1 MSWAGCILR
10 GFTTSAKSFAKK
22 RKDDISPENK
32 ERIYN
37 KMNLLAKDWQSGEY
51 KNVKDANWNNFE
63 TFEWLWGKY
72 THKPL
77 DFGEFPANFRDVRK
91 FEFGLQYYDK
101 LIAKPQGFFASKF
114 HLPRAAMQNIPEL
127 KRFETELINETQY
140 FRDYSITTG
149 KQTNEILDNF
159 KSFSLLTGEKF
170 RTIRGIGSAGQKRL
184 RTVLDE
190 YDIISQK
197 LQATTDPGVQA
208 KLSADLRR
216 NRNEI
221 IAFYESGSGEAFKI
235 INSVLQG
242 ADIES
247 IPDLTN
253 QQRTHLNKIKDNYV
267 QIRKSGVTGLIRGL
281 EKIKSMAKDKDLV
294 WVDSTVKRINS
305 LIKAIEFQHVIDENG
320 KVTEY
325 KYLQSDRD
333 FLTLGFESKNPADRY
348 VTRKGEVSFSKNY
361 MSHYTLG
368 ILKTI
373 KKLDNAVEN
382 REVSIT
388 EEIKSELDS
397 WDSIVNVAKKTS
409 PIVHPVYD
417 NDPYFFIRKYASDVG
432 IFNYKAHV
440 KSTFKKA
447 ADAIT
452 MEHLDPAKESKNKN
466 VQEAAESMLQVIRD
480 VYNEIQ
486 HIDPTKEGFASDMMR
501 VMTSVTYF
509 RLMGG
514 NVRSAARNAT
524 QRMWEWVEFGLKATF
539 IDARKF
545 YNESGLF
552 EINQDKLNRQKKRY
566 GLQWFDGKTKTS
578 NAWDS
583 IKGGGKSKISEG
595 TRGALE
601 DAYMMDKELYITADG
616 ELTIKGGD
624 RISEKAA
631 RSTGAAARGA
641 GAAHRIVEDWNR
653 SKTFRVAFA
662 LASQN
667 LQSTNKSWQARK
679 ILGTE
684 GIAKIKERKGKD
696 YSVDYNDLVEIY
708 KKDTQ
713 KTIDNWIENTA
724 GQIAYNSTL
733 DLHFE
738 YAKWAKAKAIKD
750 TSGGDIKGRLAAF
763 TKVGLGQFAHYK
775 FNMINLMNR
784 WAREAG
790 LSYRALDFTSQEAM
804 RPIRFGIL
812 QATIWAAT
820 IGGRVNFLKLAP
832 NDVIQTGEAA
842 YTWLTSKREL
852 LTEGSV
858 SPETEE
864 KLRRV
869 TYGAGGWSLLGPNV
883 QIIAGAYELF
893 NHAEPGASRVK
904 DPRTEFLYEDSVHK
918 AVKED
923 KNQELYKKI
932 ALINSQSARSSIYT
946 TKLLKGGG
954 SLIDA
959 LQLEFGLFPSKE
971 HKQLYKDWI
980 PWAKKPKKRKKLI
993 KKTLSEYEIEAAVQA
1008 LTGL

>member
-1 MSWAGCILR
+1 MYGVLCGLKA
-10 GFTTSAKSFAKK
+10 FAKK
-22 RKDDISPENK
+22 RKDDITPENK

-37 KMNLLAKDWQSGEY
+37 KMSLLAKNWQSGKY
-51 KNVKDANWNNFE
+51 KNVQDAKWNNFD
-63 TFEWLWGKY
+63 TFEWLYEKY
-72 THKPL
+72 THKPF
-77 DFGEFPANFRDVRK
+77 DFSEFPANFRDIRK
-91 FEFGLQYYDK
+91 FEYGLQYYDK
-101 LIAKPQGFFASKF
+101 LVAKPQGFFASKF

-127 KRFETELINETQY
+127 KRFETELINENSY
-140 FRDYSITTG
+140 FRDYSIQTG
-149 KQTNEILDNF
+149 KQVNEILDNF

-170 RTIRGIGSAGQKRL
+170 RTIRGLSSAGQKRL
-184 RTVLDE
+184 RTVQNE
-190 YDIISQK
+190 YDVITQRMLS
-197 LQATTDPGVQA
+197 TTDPRVQA
-208 KLSADLRR
+208 KLSADLRK

-221 IAFYESGSGEAFKI
+221 KAFYESGSGEAFKI

-267 QIRKSGVTGLIRGL
+267 EIRKSGVTGLIRGL
-281 EKIKSMAKDKDLV
+281 EKIRSMAKDKDLE

-325 KYLQSDRD
+325 KYLQSERD
-333 FLTLGFESKNPADRY
+333 FLTLGFETKNPADRY
-348 VTRKGEVSFSKNY
+348 VTKKGEVSFSKNY
-361 MSHYTLG
+361 MSQYTLG

-373 KKLDNAVEN
+373 KKLEKAVDN
-382 REVSIT
+382 REASLT
-388 EEIKSELDS
+388 EEIKTELDS
-397 WDSIVNVAKKTS
+397 WDSIVNVAKKRS
-409 PIVHPVYD
+409 PIINPVYD

-447 ADAIT
+447 SDAII
-452 MEHLDPAKESKNKN
+452 MEHLDPAKEAKNKN
-466 VQEAAESMLQVIRD
+466 VQEAAESMLKVIKD
-480 VYNEIQ
+480 VYDEIQ
-486 HIDPTKEGFASDMMR
+486 YIDPTKEGVASDMMR

-514 NVRSAARNAT
+514 NVRSAVRNAT
-524 QRMWEWVEFGLKATF
+524 QRIYEWVEFGLKASL
-539 IDARKF
+539 IDSRRF
-545 YNESGLF
+545 YNQSGLS
-552 EINQDKLNRQKKRY
+552 EVNQGKLNRQLKRY
-566 GLQWFDGKTKTS
+566 GQQWFDGKTKTS

-583 IKGGGKSKISEG
+583 IKGGGKSKISEA

-631 RSTGAAARGA
+631 RVTGSIARGA
-641 GAAHRIVEDWNR
+641 GSLHRIVEDWNR
-653 SKTFRVAFA
+653 SKTFKVAFA

-679 ILGTE
+679 ILGKE
-684 GIAKIKERKGKD
+684 GIDKIKERKGKD
-696 YSVDYNDLVEIY
+696 YSVGYKDLVEKY
-708 KKDTQ
+708 GKDTQ
-713 KTIDNWIENTA
+713 STIDNWIENTA
-724 GQIAYNSTL
+724 GQISYNSTL

-738 YAKWAKAKAIKD
+738 YAKWAKAKAIKATD
-750 TSGGDIKGRLAAF
+750 DDSRAAAF
-763 TKVGLGQFAHYK
+763 AKVGIGQFAHYK
-775 FNMINLMNR
+775 FNMVNLMNK
-784 WAREAG
+784 WATDAG
-790 LSYRALDFTSQEAM
+790 LSYRALDFTSQEAI
-804 RPIRFGIL
+804 RPLRFGML

-820 IGGRVNFLKLAP
+820 IAGRTNFAKLAP
-832 NDVIQTGEAA
+832 NDVMQTGEAM
-842 YTWLTSKREL
+842 YTWLASKREL

-893 NHAEPGASRVK
+893 NHAEPGESRVK

-918 AVKED
+918 SVKED
-923 KNQELYKKI
+923 ENQELYKKI
-932 ALINSQSARSSIYT
+932 ALINSQAARSGVYT
-946 TKLLKGGG
+946 WKLIKGGG
-954 SLIDA
+954 SLADIG
-959 LQLEFGLFPSKE
+959 QLELGLFPSKE
-971 HKQLYKDWI
+971 HRQLYKDWV
-980 PWAKKPKKRKKLI
+980 PWAKQPKKRKKLI
-993 KKTLSEYEIEAAVQA
+993 KKTLSGSEREAAVTA

>member
-1 MSWAGCILR
+1 MYGVLCGLKA
-10 GFTTSAKSFAKK
+10 FAKK
-22 RKDDISPENK
+22 RKDDITPENK
-32 ERIYN
+32 ERIAN
-37 KMNLLAKDWQSGEY
+37 KMSLLAQNWQSGEY
-51 KNVKDANWNNFE
+51 KNVKDAKWNNFD
-63 TFEWLWGKY
+63 TFESLWLKY

-77 DFGEFPANFRDVRK
+77 DFSEFPANFRDVRK

-127 KRFETELINETQY
+127 KRFETELINENSF
-140 FRDYSITTG
+140 FRDYSIQTG
-149 KQTNEILDNF
+149 KQVNEILDNF

-170 RTIRGIGSAGQKRL
+170 RTIRGLGSAGQKRL
-184 RTVLDE
+184 RTVQNE
-190 YDIISQK
+190 YDILTQK
-197 LQATTDPGVQA
+197 LQATTDPRVQA
-208 KLSADLRR
+208 KLSADLRK
-216 NRNEI
+216 NRADI
-221 IAFYESGSGEAFKI
+221 IAFYESGSGKAFKI

-267 QIRKSGVTGLIRGL
+267 EIRKSGVTGLIRGL
-281 EKIKSMAKDKDLV
+281 EKIRSMAKDKDLE

-325 KYLQSDRD
+325 KYLQSERD
-333 FLTLGFESKNPADRY
+333 FLTLGFETKNPADRY
-348 VTRKGEVSFSKNY
+348 VTKKGEVSFSKNY
-361 MSHYTLG
+361 MSQYTLG

-373 KKLDNAVEN
+373 KKLEKAVDN
-382 REVSIT
+382 RELSLT

-397 WDSIVNVAKKTS
+397 WDSIVNVAKKRN
-409 PIVHPVYD
+409 PIINPVYD

-447 ADAIT
+447 TDAII
-452 MEHLDPAKESKNKN
+452 MEHLDPAKEAGNKN
-466 VQEAAESMLQVIRD
+466 VQEAAESMLKVIKD
-480 VYNEIQ
+480 VYDEIQ
-486 HIDPTKEGFASDMMR
+486 TKDPTKEGFSSDMMR
-501 VMTSVTYF
+501 LMTSITYF

-514 NVRSAARNAT
+514 NVRSALRNGT
-524 QRMWEWVEFGLKATF
+524 QRMYEWIHFGLKASL
-539 IDARKF
+539 IDSRKF
-545 YNESGLF
+545 YNQSGLS
-552 EINQDKLNRQKKRY
+552 EVNQSKLNKQLKRF

-578 NAWDS
+578 NAWDT
-583 IKGGGKSKISEG
+583 IKGGGKAKISEG

-631 RSTGAAARGA
+631 RVTGSIARGA
-641 GAAHRIVEDWNR
+641 GTLHRIVEDWNR
-653 SKTFRVAFA
+653 GKTFKVAFA

-667 LQSTNKSWQARK
+667 LQSTNKSWQARE
-679 ILGTE
+679 ILGKDS
-684 GIAKIKERKGKD
+684 IDKIKERKGED
-696 YSVDYNDLVEIY
+696 YSVGYKDLVEKY
-708 KKDTQ
+708 GKDTQ
-713 KTIDNWIENTA
+713 STIDNWIENTA
-724 GQIAYNSTL
+724 GQISYNSTL

-738 YAKWAKAKAIKD
+738 YAKWAKARAIKATD
-750 TSGGDIKGRLAAF
+750 DDSRAAAF
-763 TKVGLGQFAHYK
+763 VKVGLGQFAHYK
-775 FNMINLMNR
+775 FNMVNLMNK
-784 WAREAG
+784 WATEAG
-790 LSYRALDFTSQEAM
+790 LSYRALDFTSQEAI
-804 RPIRFGIL
+804 RPLRFALL
-812 QATIWAAT
+812 QASIWGAT
-820 IGGRVNFLKLAP
+820 IAGRTNFAKLAP
-832 NDVIQTGEAA
+832 NDVIQTGEAM

-883 QIIAGAYELF
+883 QILAGAYELF
-893 NHAEPGASRVK
+893 NHAEPNASKVK

-918 AVKED
+918 SIKKDE
-923 KNQELYKKI
+923 NQELYKKI
-932 ALINSQSARSSIYT
+932 ALINSQAARSGVYT
-946 TKLLKGGG
+946 WKLIKGGG
-954 SLIDA
+954 SLADIG
-959 LQLEFGLFPSKE
+959 QLEFGLFPSKE
-971 HKQLYKDWI
+971 HRKLYRDWI

-993 KKTLSEYEIEAAVQA
+993 KKTLSENQREAAVEA